1 MATNAIP
8 EILQGFEV
16 YESGG
21 VAVKGIVDVTLPGLE
36 AMTETV
42 KGAGIAGEYETS
54 VIGHYKAM
62 SLSLKYRTVTEFL
75 LSLSAPK
82 VHALDLR
89 GGIQSKDQATATV
102 RTIPIRVAVRCMPKK
117 TEPGKFEPGA
127 GMDSSNEFNCTYLK
141 ITFDGK
147 EMVEIDPL
155 NYICVINGKD
165 YLEELRAALG
175 K

>member
-1 MATNAIP
+1 MTTNEIP
-8 EILQGFEV
+8 EILKGFAV

-21 VAVKGIVDVTLPGLE
+21 VEVKGIVDVALPVLE
-36 AMTETV
+36 AMTGTI

-54 VIGHYKAM
+54 VIGYYKAM

-89 GGIQSKDQATATV
+89 GGIQANDQATGTV

-117 TEPGKFEPGA
+117 TESGKFETGA

-147 EMVEIDPL
+147 EMVEFDPL

-165 YLEELRAALG
+165 YLAEDRVALG

>member
-1 MATNAIP
+1 MATNERL

-21 VAVKGIVDVTLPGLE
+21 VEVKGIVDATLPSLE
-36 AMTETV
+36 AMTETI

-54 VIGHYKAM
+54 VIGHYKGM
-62 SLSLKYRTVTEFL
+62 TLSLKYQTVTEFL

-82 VHALDLR
+82 IHALDLR
-89 GGIQSKDQATATV
+89 GGIQSQDVATGTLRTV
-102 RTIPIRVAVRCMPKK
+102 PIRVAVRCMPKK
-117 TEPGKFEPGA
+117 TEPGKFETGA

-155 NYICVINGKD
+155 NYICVINGVD
-165 YLEELRAALG
+165 YLKELRTALG